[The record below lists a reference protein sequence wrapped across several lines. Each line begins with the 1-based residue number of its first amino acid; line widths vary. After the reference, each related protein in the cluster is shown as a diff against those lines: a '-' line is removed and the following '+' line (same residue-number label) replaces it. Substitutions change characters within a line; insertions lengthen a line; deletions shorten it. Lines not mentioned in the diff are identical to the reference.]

1 VERAHVEEEGA
12 AGGET
17 GTAGGMVEGRAPPGP
32 IDCSRKSSIARIAAL
47 LWRRCEYAA

>member
-1 VERAHVEEEGA
+1 M
-12 AGGET
+12 GGST
-17 GTAGGMVEGRAPPGP
+17 GSLSSMT